1 VKTRNDNLAEAGR
14 AKAATPLRVFFALW
28 PDEVA
33 GERITALAR
42 DVVRR
47 AGCRALRPENI
58 HLTIAFVGDVTAD
71 RIAALEAI
79 GAAAARESA
88 PFVLLLDR
96 LGAFRST
103 GIAWLGTDVPPLPL
117 VHLVDTLRQGLAA
130 DRFPVEQRSYRAH
143 VTLARRCSSVAAATI
158 VPVVW
163 PVERLTLMAS
173 ELHPAGSRYR
183 ELAAWALA

>member
-1 VKTRNDNLAEAGR
+1 MTGATR
-14 AKAATPLRVFFALW
+14 AKAAATLRVFFALW
-28 PDEVA
+28 PDAVA
-33 GERITALAR
+33 GERIAALAR
-42 DVVRR
+42 DVARR
-47 AGCRALRPENI
+47 AGCRPLRPENI
-58 HLTIAFVGDVTAD
+58 HLTIAFVGDITVD
-71 RIAALEAI
+71 RLAALESI

-88 PFVLLLDR
+88 PFVLPLDR

-103 GIAWLGTDVPPLPL
+103 GIAWLGTDAPPLEL

-143 VTLARRCSSVAAATI
+143 VTLARRCSSVAGAMI
-158 VPVVW
+158 VPVAW
-163 PVERLTLMAS
+163 PVEPLTLMAS